1 MRKFEQHRAVAS
13 APRRRRAAR
22 AAASARPR
30 AGRAA
35 APDPWIVRAQLLGAG
50 KSGAREAAAAPG
62 SGPIQRCSHAAAHR
76 RILGRAR
83 NQRLAVMVRV
93 DGATDLWCRVE
104 LRRLANVRRAPK
116 RRERG
121 RAARCGRCRWRRAG
135 RCRTRRTCATCRRSR
150 RSRPGVRHRRGRGR
164 SGPRWPRIA
173 RKRMISAPNAAFR
186 VDRSQSL
193 CFAGRFDIRE
203 PLHDDLHRL

>member
-1 MRKFEQHRAVAS
+1 MECPRP
-13 APRRRRAAR
+13 APRLRE
-22 AAASARPR
+22 
-30 AGRAA
+30 
-35 APDPWIVRAQLLGAG
+35 
-50 KSGAREAAAAPG
+50 SGAREAAASPG

-83 NQRLAVMVRV
+83 NQRLALMVRV
-93 DGATDLWCRVE
+93 DGATDLWYRVE

-116 RRERG
+116 RRDRG

-193 CFAGRFDIRE
+193 CSAGRFDIRE
-203 PLHDDLHRL
+203 LLHDDLHDLRPKRSPTCG